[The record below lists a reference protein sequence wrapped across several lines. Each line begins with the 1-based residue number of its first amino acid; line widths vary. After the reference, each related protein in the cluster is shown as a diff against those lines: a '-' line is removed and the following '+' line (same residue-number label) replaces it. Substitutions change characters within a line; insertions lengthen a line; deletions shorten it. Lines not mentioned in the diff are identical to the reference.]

1 MDPMTIK
8 RGERN
13 LRFAAV
19 PEYAGR
25 AEKGKT
31 KYDEHF
37 DRLLANGTE
46 AVRMPEDE
54 FDAIKK
60 AMQRFLDNRKLRG
73 KVFIRQRK
81 DARTKTYLLWFQ
93 KKGQRQ

>member
-1 MDPMTIK
+1 MTIK

>member
-1 MDPMTIK
+1 MQHMTIK

-13 LRFAAV
+13 LRFATV

-25 AEKGKT
+25 ADKGKT
-31 KYDEHF
+31 KYDEAF
-37 DRLLANGTE
+37 DRLLADGKE
-46 AVRMPEDE
+46 AIRMPEDE
-54 FDAIKK
+54 FAAMKK
-60 AMQRFLDNRKLRG
+60 AMQRFIDNRQLKG

-93 KKGQRQ
+93 KKGVLK